1 MLKRLFLIGPAYP
14 FVLALTFLFVLALAV
29 CALGTGV
36 ASADSL
42 PRHQFDGWRDTGCD
56 ASKNVEITND
66 KGDVLYLNNPTCN
79 HGGGRL
85 DDLNEAK
92 ARAADKPAAS

>member
-1 MLKRLFLIGPAYP
+1 MRKHDIYFGPASP
-14 FVLALTFLFVLALAV
+14 FVLGIVFILALA
-29 CALGTGV
+29 CALLALGAGL

-56 ASKNVEITND
+56 ASKNVEIKND

-79 HGGGRL
+79 HGGGRQ